1 MDNRSEKDK
10 GTSLMTTQNMNIA
23 TVIFVGCVLA
33 ASVGLF
39 ALGGAIQ

>member
-1 MDNRSEKDK
+1 MDNRSEMDRR
-10 GTSLMTTQNMNIA
+10 TNPMTTLNMNVA
-23 TVIFVGCVLA
+23 TVIFVGCLLA

>member
-1 MDNRSEKDK
+1 MDNRSE
-10 GTSLMTTQNMNIA
+10 TERRTNAMTTQNMNIA

>member
-1 MDNRSEKDK
+1 
-10 GTSLMTTQNMNIA
+10 MTAQNMNIA
-23 TVIFVGCVLA
+23 TVIFVSCLLA